1 MTRWNSPAVMANI
14 VFDAS
19 SMVGA
24 LWLAG
29 AREVICLSD
38 AMEAEIR
45 EVFSRP
51 KFARDLGH
59 YFLHIGWFVIGT

>member
-1 MTRWNSPAVMANI
+1 
-14 VFDAS
+14 
-19 SMVGA
+19 MVGA